1 MIFLKNF
8 KNSINDILD
17 FIRKEFLAKRKRD
30 KFSMYFLNDES
41 FDEKNKAFSFLKK
54 NKFNP

>member
-8 KNSINDILD
+8 KNSISDILD

>member
-41 FDEKNKAFSFLKK
+41 FDEKNKLFSFLKK
-54 NKFNP
+54 NKFNS